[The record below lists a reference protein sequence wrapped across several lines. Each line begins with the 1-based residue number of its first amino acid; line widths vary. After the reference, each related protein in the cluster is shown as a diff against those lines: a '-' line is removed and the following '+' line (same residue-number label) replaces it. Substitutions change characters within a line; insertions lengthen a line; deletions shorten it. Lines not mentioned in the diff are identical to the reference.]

1 MQANDLENIKN
12 FSDIKFCGFKKN
24 IKKVIEDSHVVVLPS
39 YYGEGVPKI
48 LIEACSI
55 GRPIITTNIP
65 GCREAVIDKK
75 NGILINPQ
83 NVNSLTNAMETLI
96 LNKNKIDQMGEFSR
110 KIAISKFNLDLV
122 IKKHLK
128 I

>member
-1 MQANDLENIKN
+1 MLLFYLHITV
-12 FSDIKFCGFKKN
+12 
-24 IKKVIEDSHVVVLPS
+24 KVFQ
-39 YYGEGVPKI
+39 KI

-96 LNKNKIDQMGEFSR
+96 LNKNKIDQMGEYSR
-110 KIAISKFNLDLV
+110 E
-122 IKKHLK
+122 
-128 I
+128 

>member
-1 MQANDLENIKN
+1 MDDQ
-12 FSDIKFCGFKKN
+12 
-24 IKKVIEDSHVVVLPS
+24 
-39 YYGEGVPKI
+39 Y
-48 LIEACSI
+48 
-55 GRPIITTNIP
+55 TTNIP

-128 I
+128 IYKKSS